1 MDGENRE
8 FSTESSAEAPRVESS
23 LLSHTVH
30 QLMELRRRVKREGE
44 AGGREYSYLSG
55 VRDDGLPRWTDA
67 DGHAGREGEE
77 YRLACFLLPSLS
89 SIKEATTTKEEEMEG
104 EDD

>member
-1 MDGENRE
+1 
-8 FSTESSAEAPRVESS
+8 
-23 LLSHTVH
+23 
-30 QLMELRRRVKREGE
+30 MELRRWVKREG
-44 AGGREYSYLSG
+44 GSGREYSYLSG

-89 SIKEATTTKEEEMEG
+89 SIKETTTTKEKEMEG